1 MSDSRFVQAGRRL
14 SACRG
19 CRCRDLVG
27 ATLVLCMGAA
37 DARVLVIRAVDAV
50 VLVAFDTVLLVV
62 GAVVLLF

>member
-1 MSDSRFVQAGRRL
+1 
-14 SACRG
+14 
-19 CRCRDLVG
+19 
-27 ATLVLCMGAA
+27 MGAA